1 MSSTATEIPELIQ
14 SAVDSLPLNLAILDE
29 CGEIRWTNSAWREFA
44 TQNDVGMATDMV
56 GVNYLDVTA
65 NAETTYSREAEAYL
79 DALLSGEIKEFE
91 HEYPCHGPNE
101 FRWFLMRAVAFTANE
116 RRYAAVA
123 HVNITERKL
132 RERELKTFQES
143 LDRLLQRI
151 EGLVED
157 IMEALVR
164 ANSREEIEALTAE
177 RFASGNEYGAVWLG
191 RYDEVDD
198 RLTVVQAS
206 GDQVNAHEPIDL
218 GENTNAVQAL
228 RDAIEN
234 QTARVVEKNSGLP
247 DVSRA
252 DERAVVVPLSY
263 RSTTYGVLVV
273 SIDENDLVDRERR
286 LLQQLGCYIGA
297 VINGVLTKQT
307 MATDTV
313 LNVAAGIHDEGLSL
327 IDLSAE
333 LDCVFKHRATTVDGG
348 DMLTLART
356 DYQDAEK
363 LVETAERYDDVVAAK
378 TIVADDRGCVVQFQ
392 LTDSPLCSVLV
403 ETGAREMSMDAHRT
417 SLDIEFQVG
426 TERMARQAIT
436 ALRETY
442 ERVELLAFHEVD
454 DPVQTDRGFREKLRA
469 RLTERQLTALR
480 RAYVSGFF
488 EWPRRADGEQL
499 ADSMGIVPSTYH
511 QHLQAAK
518 RKLVDEFFEE

>member
-1 MSSTATEIPELIQ
+1 MAPE
-14 SAVDSLPLNLAILDE
+14 
-29 CGEIRWTNSAWREFA
+29 
-44 TQNDVGMATDMV
+44 MV
-56 GVNYLDVTA
+56 GVNYLEVTA
-65 NAETTYSREAEAYL
+65 NGETTDSREAEAYL
-79 DALLSGEIKEFE
+79 DALLSGDIEKFE
-91 HEYPCHGPNE
+91 HEYPCHGTNE
-101 FRWFLMRAVAFTANE
+101 FRWFLMRAVAFTANG

-132 RERELKTFQES
+132 RERELKAFQES
-143 LDRLLQRI
+143 LDRLLQRV

-164 ANSREEIEALTAE
+164 ADSREEIEALTAE

-191 RYDEVDD
+191 RYDEVDG
-198 RLTVVQAS
+198 RLTVVQAP

-218 GENTNAVQAL
+218 GGDTIGLQAIS
-228 RDAIEN
+228 DAIDGR
-234 QTARVVEKNSGLP
+234 TARVVEEMAGLP
-247 DVSRA
+247 GVARA
-252 DERAVVVPLSY
+252 DERAIVVPLSY
-263 RSTTYGVLVV
+263 QSTTYGVLVV
-273 SIDENDLVDRERR
+273 YTDENDLVDRERR
-286 LLQQLGCYIGA
+286 LLQQLGYCIA
-297 VINGVLTKQT
+297 AIISAVLTRRT

-313 LNVAAGIHDEGLSL
+313 LNVAVGIHDEGLSL
-327 IDLSAE
+327 IELSAE
-333 LDCVFKHRATTVDGG
+333 LDSVFEHRATTVDGG
-348 DMLTLART
+348 DLLTLART

-363 LVETAERYDDVVAAK
+363 LVETAERYDDVVAAEA
-378 TIVADDRGCVVQFQ
+378 IVADDRGCVVQFR
-392 LTDSPLCSVLV
+392 LTDSPLCSVLG
-403 ETGAREMSMDAHRT
+403 ETGAREMSMDARRT
-417 SLDIEFQVG
+417 SLDVEFRVG

-442 ERVELLAFHEVD
+442 DRVELLAFHEVD

-499 ADSMGIVPSTYH
+499 ADSMDIVPSTYH